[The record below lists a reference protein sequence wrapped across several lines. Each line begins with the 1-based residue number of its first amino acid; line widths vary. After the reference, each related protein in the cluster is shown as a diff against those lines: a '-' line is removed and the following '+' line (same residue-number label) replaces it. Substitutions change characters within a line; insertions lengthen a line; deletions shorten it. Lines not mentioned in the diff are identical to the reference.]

1 MTPAAAREFI
11 VREVFPRLSE
21 LISRCARDLH
31 ADLMSAGA
39 EAGGLCVDI
48 NLKISVLRAPDP
60 VAERLN

>member
-39 EAGGLCVDI
+39 EAGGLCVNI
-48 NLKISVLRAPDP
+48 NLKITVLRAPDAG
-60 VAERLN
+60 AERLN